1 MCRNDEKRTGSP
13 KQQTGM
19 TQKNEKNAYL
29 NRTSEVSVARAVCII
44 ICVLFLII
52 LVVHVII
59 AWNDIKIEMISN
71 YVLSALSLVIGGFSL
86 WYIASLK
93 YMRLSLSLVS
103 VWQQRI
109 KELKKPSLSER
120 TLTEEENKLLISF
133 ADEIIR
139 YIGQDD
145 DIKNECTRLKE
156 IANNECNRK
165 EAYEKLTT
173 ISTLLKQKI

>member
-1 MCRNDEKRTGSP
+1 
-13 KQQTGM
+13 M

-29 NRTSEVSVARAVCII
+29 NRTSEPSVARAACITI
-44 ICVLFLII
+44 SAFFVIM

-71 YVLSALSLVIGGFSL
+71 YVLSALSLVIGCFSL
-86 WYIASLK
+86 WYIAALK

-103 VWQQRI
+103 LWQQRI

-145 DIKNECTRLKE
+145 DIKKECTRLKE
-156 IANNECNRK
+156 IANHECNRK
-165 EAYEKLTT
+165 EAYEKLNT
-173 ISTLLKQKI
+173 ISTLLKRKI

>member
-1 MCRNDEKRTGSP
+1 MS
-13 KQQTGM
+13 
-19 TQKNEKNAYL
+19 QKNVKNAYL
-29 NRTSEVSVARAVCII
+29 HRTSELSVAKAVCII
-44 ICVLFLII
+44 IGVLFFIMLA
-52 LVVHVII
+52 VHASI
-59 AWNDIKIEMISN
+59 AWKNIKIEMMSN
-71 YVLSALSLVIGGFSL
+71 YALSALSLVIGGFSL

-120 TLTEEENKLLISF
+120 TLTEEENKLFVSF
-133 ADEIIR
+133 ADEILR
-139 YIGQDD
+139 YCGQDD
-145 DIKNECTRLKE
+145 DIKNECTRLKG
-156 IANNECNRK
+156 IANNEYNRK

>member
-1 MCRNDEKRTGSP
+1 MS
-13 KQQTGM
+13 KQKQNNT
-19 TQKNEKNAYL
+19 YL
-29 NRTSEVSVARAVCII
+29 KRTSELSVAKRVCIV
-44 ICVLFLII
+44 ICVVFLLMLGIHVCVATKGTLNI
-52 LVVHVII
+52 QVASSYVV
-59 AWNDIKIEMISN
+59 
-71 YVLSALSLVIGGFSL
+71 SALSLILGGFSL

-120 TLTEEENKLLISF
+120 TLTEEENKLLVSF
-133 ADEIIR
+133 ADEILR
-139 YIGQDD
+139 YCGQDD
-145 DIKNECTRLKE
+145 DIKNECSRLKG
-156 IANNECNRK
+156 IANNEYNRK

>member
-1 MCRNDEKRTGSP
+1 
-13 KQQTGM
+13 M

-29 NRTSEVSVARAVCII
+29 NRTSEVSVAKAVCII
-44 ICVLFLII
+44 IGVLFFIMLF
-52 LVVHVII
+52 VHSSI
-59 AWNDIKIEMISN
+59 AWNNIKIEMISN
-71 YVLSALSLVIGGFSL
+71 YALSALSLVIGSVSL

-120 TLTEEENKLLISF
+120 TLTEEENKLLVSF
-133 ADEIIR
+133 ADEILR
-139 YIGQDD
+139 YCGQDD
-145 DIKNECTRLKE
+145 DIKNECTRLKG
-156 IANNECNRK
+156 IANNEYNRK

>member
-1 MCRNDEKRTGSP
+1 MS
-13 KQQTGM
+13 KQKQNNT
-19 TQKNEKNAYL
+19 YL
-29 NRTSEVSVARAVCII
+29 KRTSELSVAKGICIV
-44 ICVLFLII
+44 ICVVFLLMLGIHVCVATKGTLNI
-52 LVVHVII
+52 QFASSYVV
-59 AWNDIKIEMISN
+59 
-71 YVLSALSLVIGGFSL
+71 SALSLILGGFSL

-103 VWQQRI
+103 IWQQRI
-109 KELKKPSLSER
+109 KDLKKPSLSER
-120 TLTEEENKLLISF
+120 TLTAEENKLLISF

-145 DIKNECTRLKE
+145 DIKNECTRLKD

>member
-1 MCRNDEKRTGSP
+1 MA
-13 KQQTGM
+13 
-19 TQKNEKNAYL
+19 QKIEKNTYL
-29 NRTSEVSVARAVCII
+29 NRTSEVSVAKAVCII
-44 ICVLFLII
+44 IGVLFFIMLF
-52 LVVHVII
+52 VHASI
-59 AWNDIKIEMISN
+59 AWNNIKIEMISN
-71 YVLSALSLVIGGFSL
+71 YALSALSLVIGSVSL

-120 TLTEEENKLLISF
+120 TLTEEENKLLVSF
-133 ADEIIR
+133 ADEILR
-139 YIGQDD
+139 YCGQDD
-145 DIKNECTRLKE
+145 DIKNECIRLKG
-156 IANNECNRK
+156 IANNEYNRK

>member
-1 MCRNDEKRTGSP
+1 
-13 KQQTGM
+13 M

-29 NRTSEVSVARAVCII
+29 NRTSELSVARAVCII
-44 ICVLFLII
+44 IGVSFVIMLI
-52 LVVHVII
+52 VHAAI
-59 AWNDIKIEMISN
+59 AWNNIKIEMISN
-71 YVLSALSLVIGGFSL
+71 YALSALSLVIGGFSL
-86 WYIASLK
+86 WYIAALK

-120 TLTEEENKLLISF
+120 TLTEEENKLLTSF

>member
-1 MCRNDEKRTGSP
+1 MA
-13 KQQTGM
+13 
-19 TQKNEKNAYL
+19 QKKEKNTYL
-29 NRTSEVSVARAVCII
+29 NRTSEVSVAKAVCII
-44 ICVLFLII
+44 IGVLFFIMLF
-52 LVVHVII
+52 VHASI
-59 AWNDIKIEMISN
+59 ARNNIKIEMISN
-71 YVLSALSLVIGGFSL
+71 YALSALSLVIGSVSL

-120 TLTEEENKLLISF
+120 TLTEEENKLLVSF
-133 ADEIIR
+133 ADEILR
-139 YIGQDD
+139 YCGQDD
-145 DIKNECTRLKE
+145 DIKNECSRLKG
-156 IANNECNRK
+156 IANNEYNRK